1 MDIEHVHSNK
11 LRNTIL
17 LAGAALTLG
26 VFASTTNIYANDEKT
41 QVTTTTPTNN
51 NTKKDTD
58 AANPT
63 PITPTLDTTYSS
75 AKAAIDATSTK
86 QEADNL
92 ARQQIDKETTAI
104 NNYYNNQK
112 SR

>member
-1 MDIEHVHSNK
+1 MDWCKIQIVNSIKQGELFMNNKRVHSHY

-17 LAGAALTLG
+17 LASATLILG
-26 VFASTTNIYANDEKT
+26 VFASTTNTYASDKAP
-41 QVTTTTPTNN
+41 VVSSITTANNN

-63 PITPTLDTTYSS
+63 PTTPTLDTTYSS

-86 QEADNL
+86 Q
-92 ARQQIDKETTAI
+92 
-104 NNYYNNQK
+104 
-112 SR
+112 